1 MFGQNTIVKQQKKSD
16 YDGTIGITEI
26 FYTLQ
31 GEGMFSGRPA
41 LFIRVKDCCLSCHF
55 CDTEF
60 SKGSNMSVDSII
72 LEAREQIKNV
82 KCDLIVITGGEPLIH
97 QGVSELANKLLS
109 LGFKVQI
116 ETCGAV
122 FLDTLPLDNPSFY
135 IVVSPKTGKINKS
148 IYENA
153 DAFKYI
159 ITAGEVNPNT
169 GLPNMSTQIKG
180 SSLTIAKPRPGANV
194 YLTPCDPHLEEEDY
208 KANTDAAIVSCMKHG
223 YTLNLQVHKIVG
235 LP

>member
-1 MFGQNTIVKQQKKSD
+1 MFGQNTIVKQQKISD

-60 SKGSNMSVDSII
+60 SKGSNMDIDAII
-72 LEAREQIKNV
+72 IEAKEQMKDV
-82 KCDLIVITGGEPLIH
+82 SCDLIVITGGEPLIH
-97 QGVSELANKLLS
+97 QGVSELANRLLS

-116 ETCGAV
+116 ETCGV
-122 FLDTLPLDNPSFY
+122 VSLDSLPFDNPYFY
-135 IVVSPKTGKINKS
+135 IVVSPKTGKLNTQIWD
-148 IYENA
+148 NA

-159 ITAGEVNPNT
+159 ITDGEVDPNT
-169 GLPNMSTQIKG
+169 GLPDMSTQNKG
-180 SSLTIAKPRPGANV
+180 KHLTIAKPRPGANV
-194 YLTPCDPHLEEEDY
+194 YLTPCDPHLKEEDY
-208 KANTDAAIVSCMKHG
+208 KANINAAIASCMKHG
-223 YTLNLQVHKIVG
+223 YTLNLQVHKVVG